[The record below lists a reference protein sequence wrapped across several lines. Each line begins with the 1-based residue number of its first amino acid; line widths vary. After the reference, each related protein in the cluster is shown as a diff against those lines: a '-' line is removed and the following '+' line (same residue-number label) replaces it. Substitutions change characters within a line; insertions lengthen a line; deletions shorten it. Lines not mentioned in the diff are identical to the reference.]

1 MEEVSARIGII
12 GTINDIISQNQVKLK
27 DLSKQCNMPTKRL
40 NAILDGSY
48 DPKIKDLINICSA
61 IGAELVIEF

>member
-12 GTINDIISQNQVKLK
+12 GTINDIITESDLKLK
-27 DLSKQCNMPTKRL
+27 DIAKQCNMPTKRL

-48 DPKIKDLINICSA
+48 DPKIKDLVNICNA
-61 IGAELVIEF
+61 IGAELIIEF